1 MISRTLRILLA
12 ALALALPAQVA
23 GAGERAAMTVATY
36 NLRLDLAQDGP
47 NAWPNRRE
55 MVRSLV
61 RRHGLDVFGTQE
73 GLPGQIDDLA
83 AMGEYAFVGAGRDD
97 GRRAGEH
104 SAIFYRRDRF
114 DLLGAGDFWLSQT
127 PDRPSKGWDARCCNR
142 IASWA
147 RLRDR
152 ATGTAF
158 HFFSVHFDHEG
169 VVARRESAKLM
180 VRRIGEI
187 AGGEP
192 VVCAGDFNSTP
203 DTEQIR
209 TMRTLL
215 ADSFRATATP
225 ARGPVGTFNGF
236 KPDAAPT
243 DRIDYVFVS
252 AQVRVLEYAVPAD
265 SRDGR
270 YPSDHFPVVVKVEIG
285 P

>member
-1 MISRTLRILLA
+1 
-12 ALALALPAQVA
+12 
-23 GAGERAAMTVATY
+23 MTVATY

-55 MVRSLV
+55 MVGSLV

-104 SAIFYRRDRF
+104 SAIFYRKDRF
-114 DLLGAGDFWLSQT
+114 DLLDAGDFWLSQT

-180 VRRIGEI
+180 VRKIGEI
-187 AGGEP
+187 AGGGP

-215 ADSFRATATP
+215 ADSFLATATP

-252 AQVRVLEYAVPAD
+252 AQVRVLGYAVPAD

-270 YPSDHFPVVVKVEIG
+270 YPSDHFPVVVKVAIG